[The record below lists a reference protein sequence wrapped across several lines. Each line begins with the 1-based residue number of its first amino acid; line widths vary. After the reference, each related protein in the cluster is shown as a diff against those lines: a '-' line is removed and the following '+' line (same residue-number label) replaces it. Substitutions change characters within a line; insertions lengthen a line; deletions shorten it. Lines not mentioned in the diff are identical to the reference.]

1 MLLRRVTEHIK
12 SQNWFAVGLDFFIV
26 VFGVFIGFQVDRWNE
41 GRIEAAQENTY
52 LNRLHT
58 DMKTTIRRNEKQI
71 RFMIKQT
78 DRARLVLESLDEC
91 KLAESDRNDFA
102 NGIYH
107 LGKIFP
113 TYVIKSTISELVS
126 TGKIG
131 IVKSSKLKAQ
141 LNRLIEIYE
150 NRVAL
155 APLIRERITPHIVYI
170 DNFVIYHIESAQIG
184 SVEIG
189 WENIDFD
196 FEELCTNARFTAAVS
211 AVRNY
216 TFDVI
221 AQNRQ
226 VMQEVDSLLRLLEG
240 EHLD

>member
-41 GRIEAAQENTY
+41 SRIEAAQENTY
-52 LNRLHT
+52 LMRLHT
-58 DMKTTIRRNEKQI
+58 DMKTTSSRNENQI
-71 RFMIKQT
+71 RFMMEQT
-78 DRARLVLESLDEC
+78 VKARLVLESLNEC
-91 KLAESDRNDFA
+91 KLAESDRTDFA

-113 TYVIKSTISELVS
+113 PYVIKSTINELAS
-126 TGKIG
+126 TGKID
-131 IVKSSKLKAQ
+131 ILKSSKLKAQ
-141 LNRLIEIYE
+141 LNQLIEVYE
-150 NRVAL
+150 NRVAI
-155 APLIRERITPHIVYI
+155 APHIRERITPHIVYI
-170 DNFVIYHIESAQIG
+170 DNLVMYHIESAQIG
-184 SVEIG
+184 STEVG
-189 WENIDFD
+189 WESVSIN
-196 FEELCTNARFTAAVS
+196 FEQLCTNARFKTAVS

-226 VMQEVDSLLRLLEG
+226 VQQEVDSLIRLLEDD
-240 EHLD
+240 HI